1 MDFNLNANAYL
12 IDHLNHL
19 VSCFYVNV
27 LESILKNEKKR
38 IGSDAF
44 KAYLNVNLINFFFF
58 TFLKFNLNIS
68 LKAILKNEIFH
79 TSLYICCFELL
90 LNFTNIKCSEQAMY
104 NINKKTNNENHQT
117 PTNTK
122 LINFLSGSSNKLQF
136 PWSINLVQ
144 LKPYDFCRTIE
155 TFIRTTSCT
164 SSNPKQTNLPQTKE
178 LAQLPFIISRD
189 MVKYLNA
196 CEEKIIEYLAWKPD
210 SPLWSQLDA
219 VKLANPQPNESIVKT
234 QLDMPFPLYDEVN
247 MSPTQPSTSTTNG
260 AQQNGVNNGS
270 NGLLGAVVSGSANN
284 NNNNNNSEII
294 LNLTP
299 NPQTTSANF
308 ASSPVKHPT
317 ITRVVGS
324 SANTNETNSS
334 TAAKVV
340 LHQAKSKINRLQN
353 VSGSLTYFLRKF
365 YSLANARMR
374 ELVEKLDTTN
384 DLFHQHN
391 AKSEALISST
401 PAAAATTAAT
411 SIITPTTTMITNT
424 NNQHVHL
431 ITEQQQLF
439 YKKIWNIFEYSV
451 SVGGASSSN
460 LMQNRTLD
468 QILMCAVYT
477 ACKISGVSIQF
488 QDIIRIVSS
497 TKFECFRF
505 LFYS

>member
-1 MDFNLNANAYL
+1 M
-12 IDHLNHL
+12 H
-19 VSCFYVNV
+19 
-27 LESILKNEKKR
+27 
-38 IGSDAF
+38 
-44 KAYLNVNLINFFFF
+44 
-58 TFLKFNLNIS
+58 
-68 LKAILKNEIFH
+68 
-79 TSLYICCFELL
+79 
-90 LNFTNIKCSEQAMY
+90 
-104 NINKKTNNENHQT
+104 NINQNSNNENYQA

-122 LINFLSGSSNKLQF
+122 LINFLSGSSDKFQY

-164 SSNPKQTNLPQTKE
+164 SSNPKQANIPQTKE

-219 VKLANPQPNESIVKT
+219 VKLANPQPNEPIVKT

-247 MSPTQPSTSTTNG
+247 MSPTQPSAST
-260 AQQNGVNNGS
+260 QQTGVNNGS
-270 NGLLGAVVSGSANN
+270 NGLLGAVVSGSAS
-284 NNNNNNSEII
+284 NNSEII

-324 SANTNETNSS
+324 SASANETNSS

-365 YSLANARMR
+365 YSLANGRMR

-391 AKSEALISST
+391 AKSEALVSST
-401 PAAAATTAAT
+401 PAAATAAT

-424 NNQHVHL
+424 NNQHIHL

-488 QDIIRIVSS
+488 QDIIRVVSS
-497 TKFECFRF
+497 NEF
-505 LFYS
+505 